1 MVGTVAA
8 QTQDD
13 MGTGGDAG
21 DDFYSA
27 TLISPAAGTGYL
39 DATDTADWY
48 KVEVTAGQTVSVSM
62 TPSFEADFDLE
73 LYGPDQAYLGSSAH
87 GGSQTEAV
95 HGTVTSSGYAYIYV
109 KRCSGEGTYSLAITS
124 TAQDDMGTGG
134 DAGDNFSAAT
144 LVIPSTGTG
153 YLDSRDTAD
162 WYKVQVTAG
171 QLVSVSMTPSFGAD
185 FDLELYGSDQAYLGS
200 SAHGGSQPEAAHGTV
215 TSSGYAYIFVK
226 RFADEGTYS
235 LTVTVAT
242 QDDMGTG
249 GDAGDNFG
257 AATLVIPSTGTGY
270 LDSRDTADWYKVQVT
285 AGQLVSVS
293 MTPSFE
299 ADFDLEL
306 YGPNQAYL
314 GSSAHG
320 GSQPEAAHGTAS
332 SSGYVY
338 VFVKRFAGEG
348 TYALT
353 ITGTTQDDMGTG
365 GDAGDN
371 FGAATLVTPS
381 TGTGY
386 LGSVDKADWYKIQ
399 VTADQIV
406 SVSMTPS
413 FGADFDLELYGP
425 DQAYLGSSAHGGS
438 VTDTAQG
445 TVTSSG
451 YAYIFVEWFA
461 GEGTYSLTIT
471 GTTQDD
477 MGTGGDAGDNFG
489 AATAITSGSGT
500 GYLSSRDTA
509 DWYKVQAPADRTIS
523 VSMTPSFGADFDL
536 WLYGPDQSRLDSS
549 AHGGSQTDTVE
560 GTIASSGYVYIYVER
575 FTGDGTYSLNVSVAT
590 GGEAE
595 SAHPYANNLDKTW
608 TISRPGA
615 GKIRAHFAQLE
626 TERGWDYVYVYDA
639 NDNLIESYTGSY
651 RDFWT
656 SWMNG
661 STIKIRLVTDGSFT
675 AYGFTVDN
683 VEAGAAAPVTP
694 SNKVAVIVGIN
705 DYQNL
710 RMSGMRYCINDAI
723 AWKGYLVGRGYTISS
738 FLTDNQATE
747 ANIQSAIT
755 KAAAEAGSDGTLVL
769 IFSGHCIGIDATRAF
784 VCYDAGTLSVTT
796 LPEVSGYLSGPEL
809 QNLLSGHDGRLFAF
823 FDSSL
828 SGGIGQLV
836 TSTKRYVVTACTN
849 VGYRYDDALHGH
861 GALTYWFLKEGL
873 INQGFT
879 NAEEAFNWVSARY
892 PYTGAN
898 AAQQFDGDPTS
909 SFSLDS

>member
-1 MVGTVAA
+1 MVGVVAA
-8 QTQDD
+8 QAQDD

-21 DDFYSA
+21 NDFYSA

-62 TPSFEADFDLE
+62 IPSFGPDFDLE
-73 LYGPDQAYLGSSAH
+73 LYGP
-87 GGSQTEAV
+87 
-95 HGTVTSSGYAYIYV
+95 
-109 KRCSGEGTYSLAITS
+109 
-124 TAQDDMGTGG
+124 
-134 DAGDNFSAAT
+134 N
-144 LVIPSTGTG
+144 
-153 YLDSRDTAD
+153 
-162 WYKVQVTAG
+162 
-171 QLVSVSMTPSFGAD
+171 
-185 FDLELYGSDQAYLGS
+185 QAYLGS

-226 RFADEGTYS
+226 RFAGEGTYS
-235 LTVTVAT
+235 
-242 QDDMGTG
+242 
-249 GDAGDNFG
+249 
-257 AATLVIPSTGTGY
+257 
-270 LDSRDTADWYKVQVT
+270 
-285 AGQLVSVS
+285 
-293 MTPSFE
+293 
-299 ADFDLEL
+299 
-306 YGPNQAYL
+306 
-314 GSSAHG
+314 
-320 GSQPEAAHGTAS
+320 
-332 SSGYVY
+332 
-338 VFVKRFAGEG
+338 
-348 TYALT
+348 LT

-371 FGAATLVTPS
+371 FGAATLVTPGTGAGYLDS
-381 TGTGY
+381 QDRSDWYKIQVTPGQLVSVSMTPSFGADFDLAIYGPNHAYLGSSAHGGSQPEAAHGAIASSGYVYIFVERFTGEGTYSLVITGTTQDDMGTGGDAGDNFGAATVITPGTGTGY
-386 LGSVDKADWYKIQ
+386 LGSTDKADWYKIQ
-399 VTADQIV
+399 VTANQIV

-413 FGADFDLELYGP
+413 FGADFDLWLYGP
-425 DQAYLGSSAHGGS
+425 DQSRLDSSAHGGS
-438 VTDTAQG
+438 VTDAVHG

-451 YAYIFVEWFA
+451 YAYIFVEWFT

-489 AATAITSGSGT
+489 AATAISPSSGT

-509 DWYKVQAPADRTIS
+509 DWYKVQAPADRMIS

-560 GTIASSGYVYIYVER
+560 GTLSSSGYVYIFVEQ
-575 FTGDGTYSLNVSVAT
+575 FTGEGTYSLNVSVAT

-595 SAHPYANNLDKTW
+595 SAHPYTNNLDKTW
-608 TISRPGA
+608 TISRPGE

-626 TERGWDYVYVYDA
+626 TENGWDYVYIYDK
-639 NDNLIESYTGSY
+639 NDNLVESYTGSR

-656 SWMNG
+656 SWVNG
-661 STIKIRLVTDGSFT
+661 DTIKIRLVTDGSFT

-683 VEAGAAAPVTP
+683 VETSAAVPPTP

-723 AWKGYLVGRGYTISS
+723 AWKSYLVGRGYTISS

-755 KAAAEAGSDGTLVL
+755 RAAAEAGSDGTLVL
-769 IFSGHCIGIDATRAF
+769 IFSGRCICIDTTSAF
-784 VCYDAGTLSVTT
+784 VCYDAGARSITT
-796 LPEVSGYLSGPEL
+796 LPGVSGYLSGPEL
-809 QNLLSGHDGRLFAF
+809 QNLLSGYDGKLFAF
-823 FDSSL
+823 FDSSC
-828 SGGIGQLV
+828 SGGMGQLV
-836 TSTKRYVVTACTN
+836 TSAKRYMVTACTN
-849 VGYRYDDALHGH
+849 VGHRYDDALHGH

-892 PYTGAN
+892 LYTGAN